1 MRTRWSIHGAAAII
15 LVALIACTSATDGT
29 FPSTIQQRTPMAGEP
44 VEGSAASAN
53 PSLLPAPSRTPNPT
67 PLPTMLPPLSDDP
80 KQLMSAALTRT
91 FELRDASAIKRM
103 GDSENQAYI
112 PVLTEFLR
120 FRRYLTEETQEA
132 VFVALSRLIGLEAG
146 GLTKAQRD
154 WDWWVRWVG
163 NHPEAHAPEGYAAWK
178 GELLTVMVN
187 GATGAFLYNGV
198 PTKIR
203 LEEIVWG
210 GVSRDGIPNLRN
222 PRSVA
227 PTEANY
233 LFPEDRVFGL
243 SINGQHRAYPLR
255 ILNPHEMANDVLGG
269 VPFALAY

>member
-15 LVALIACTSATDGT
+15 LVALIACTSSTDGT
-29 FPSTIQQRTPMAGEP
+29 FPSTIQQGTPTAGEP
-44 VEGSAASAN
+44 VEDSAASAN
-53 PSLLPAPSRTPNPT
+53 PSLLPAPSKTPNPT
-67 PLPTMLPPLSDDP
+67 PLPTVLPPLSDDP

-91 FELRDASAIKRM
+91 FNLRDASAVKRM
-103 GDSENQAYI
+103 GDSGNQAYI
-112 PVLTEFLR
+112 PVLTELLR
-120 FRRYLTEETQEA
+120 FRRYMTVETHEA
-132 VFVALSRLIGLEAG
+132 MFVSLGRLIGLESG
-146 GLTKAQRD
+146 RLTQAQRD

-163 NHPEAHAPEGYAAWK
+163 NHPKAEPPEGYAAWK
-178 GELLTVMVN
+178 GEMLTTLVN
-187 GATGAFLYNGV
+187 RATGAFFYDGI

-210 GVSRDGIPNLRN
+210 GVSRDGIPDLRN
-222 PRSVA
+222 PPSVA
-227 PTEANY
+227 PTDANY
-233 LFPEDRVFGL
+233 LFSEDRVFGL

>member
-1 MRTRWSIHGAAAII
+1 MQTRWSIHSAAAVI
-15 LVALIACTSATDGT
+15 LAALMACTSATDAA
-29 FPSTIQQRTPMAGEP
+29 FPSTPTAGDP
-44 VEGSAASAN
+44 VEGGAASVN
-53 PSLLPAPSRTPNPT
+53 PSILPAPSKTPNPT

-103 GDSENQAYI
+103 GDSGNQAYI
-112 PVLTEFLR
+112 PVITEFLR
-120 FRRYLTEETQEA
+120 FQRYLTKETQEA
-132 VFVALSRLIGLEAG
+132 VFVSLSRLVGLEPG
-146 GLTKAQRD
+146 ELTNAQRD

-163 NHPEAHAPEGYAAWK
+163 NHPKAQPPEGYAAWK
-178 GELLTVMVN
+178 GEFLTTLVDSN
-187 GATGAFLYNGV
+187 TGAFLYDGV
-198 PTKIR
+198 PTLIR

-210 GVSRDGIPNLRN
+210 GVSRDGIPDLRN
-222 PRSVA
+222 PYSVA
-227 PTEANY
+227 PTKASY
-233 LFPEDRVFGL
+233 LFREDRVFGL